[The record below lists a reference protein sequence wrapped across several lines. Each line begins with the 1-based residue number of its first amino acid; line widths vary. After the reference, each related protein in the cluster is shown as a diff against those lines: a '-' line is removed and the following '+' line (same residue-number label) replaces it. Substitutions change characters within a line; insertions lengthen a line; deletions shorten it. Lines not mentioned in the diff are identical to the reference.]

1 MSIYE
6 GEANAWTVSDCLKL
20 LWMLLLWLLPM
31 ASIWKH
37 PKSRY
42 FTACFRDETGKQ
54 RRISTK
60 EIGRKLAQKI
70 ADTYESAARTKRT
83 LRQTQAVIESLH
95 EAVSGERI
103 SHTSLRE
110 YIVDWLEEKKPTT
123 APSTLDFY
131 RGALRKFEEFMAAR
145 ADAPIT
151 GITKADLVTYRN
163 KMAIQISAKTANH
176 RLKCIKMLFKSARR
190 DGAIADDPTEFVT
203 TLRQRGATNKR
214 AFTLDEVKRIAA
226 AADGEWQSMIYCGL
240 YIGQRLADV
249 ATLRWSSINLDKG
262 EIRLTTRKTDR
273 AMVIP
278 IAAPLKKFL
287 SKVPESS
294 RSGPIHPKSCAIVER
309 EHRVGTLSNQ
319 FAEILAQAG
328 LRKKSDHQKHKDGRE
343 GKRQEH
349 ELSFHSLRR
358 TATTMLHEAGQP
370 AAVAQA
376 LIGHDSEAIHQ
387 LYVSVGAD
395 ALQRAAASLPDI
407 G

>member
-6 GEANAWTVSDCLKL
+6 GETDAWTVSDCLKL

-60 EIGRKLAQKI
+60 EINRKLAQKI
-70 ADTYESAARTKRT
+70 ADAYESAARTKRT
-83 LRQTQAVIESLH
+83 LRQTQAVIEALH
-95 EAVSGERI
+95 EQVSGERI
-103 SHTSLRE
+103 RRTSLRE
-110 YIVDWLEEKKPTT
+110 YIKDWLDEKKPTT
-123 APSTLDFY
+123 APSTLEFY
-131 RGALRKFEEFMAAR
+131 RGALRKFEEAMGPK
-145 ADAPIT
+145 ADSPIA
-151 GITKADLVTYRN
+151 GITKADVVTYRN
-163 KMAIQISAKTANH
+163 EMANQVTAKTTNH
-176 RLKCIKMLFKSARR
+176 RLTVLKMLFKSARR
-190 DGAIADDPTEFVT
+190 DGRVTEDPSEHVDTVRNRET
-203 TLRQRGATNKR
+203 TTKR
-214 AFTLDEVKRIAA
+214 AFTLKEVKSIVAVS
-226 AADGEWQSMIYCGL
+226 DDEWKSMIYFGL
-240 YIGQRLADV
+240 YSGQRLADL
-249 ATLRWSSINLDKG
+249 ATLRWESVNLAKN
-262 EIRLTTRKTDR
+262 EIRLTTRKTGKG
-273 AMVIP
+273 MIIP
-278 IAAPLKKFL
+278 IAAPLQRFL
-287 SKVPESS
+287 EPVKH
-294 RSGPIHPKSCAIVER
+294 RHGPLHPRACAIVER